1 MIVLRSVFKYTSIL
15 VVDVQVYI
23 PTSSKWRSPS
33 PISLLAF
40 FVLVCL
46 MIAILTAVKWTHK
59 AVLICISLMAKVVEH
74 FKNVNIWELLTFPPP
89 VYLPPPSLSFV
100 SIDRIRPWEG
110 PIGHPFLSGFHSLV
124 AIFFYC
130 KVYQACLSCG
140 YVNLC
145 GDLLLLLTIASMYV
159 YIYI

>member
-15 VVDVQVYI
+15 VFIVDVQVYI
-23 PTSSKWRSPS
+23 PTSSEWRSLS

-59 AVLICISLMAKVVEH
+59 AVLICIPLMAKVVEH
-74 FKNVNIWELLTFPPP
+74 FKNVWGLLTFPPP
-89 VYLPPPSLSFV
+89 VCLPPSSLSFV
-100 SIDRIRPWEG
+100 SVDNIRPWEG

-145 GDLLLLLTIASMYV
+145 GDLLLLLTIAS
-159 YIYI
+159 IYI